1 MLYFILTACVMDDS
15 PMREQQYFAAF
26 TALQCYLVTNSFTDY
41 RIIIVEGNGQRETY
55 LDELGCDV
63 LYTTNNSLPTQNKGY
78 KELSDV
84 LAVIST
90 YKIQNDDFVVK
101 MTGRYVVGGD
111 SPFMAALKGG
121 FDCIIKYTAYLT
133 PINHR
138 TGDCMSG
145 LIGMRAK
152 YIRQIELPTE
162 NEAAE
167 WKWAKV
173 TYLIDEA
180 RILNLPVLGIR
191 AHMGSVLMVNA

>member
-1 MLYFILTACVMDDS
+1 MLYFILTACVMDN
-15 PMREQQYFAAF
+15 PMREKEYFAAF
-26 TALQCYLVTNSFTDY
+26 TALQCYLDAHGFSEY
-41 RIIIVEGNGQRETY
+41 RIIVVEGNGQRETY

-84 LAVIST
+84 LACIEA
-90 YKIQNDDFVVK
+90 YKIQDDDFVVK
-101 MTGRYVVGGD
+101 LTGRYIINRD
-111 SPFMAALKGG
+111 SPFMASLKDDL
-121 FDCIIKYTAYLT
+121 DCIIKYTTYLT
-133 PINHR
+133 PVNHR

-152 YIRQIELPTE
+152 YIRQIELPGE

-167 WKWAKV
+167 WKWAGV

-180 RILNLPVLGIR
+180 RIRNLPVLGIL
-191 AHMGSVLMVNA
+191 AHMGSVLMVHA

>member
-1 MLYFILTACVMDDS
+1 MLYFILTACVMDS

-26 TALQCYLVTNSFTDY
+26 TALQCYLVTNGFSDY
-41 RIIIVEGNGQRETY
+41 RIIVVEGNGKRETY

-78 KELSDV
+78 KELADV
-84 LAVIST
+84 LAVINT
-90 YKIQNDDFVVK
+90 YNIQDDDFVVK
-101 MTGRYVVGGD
+101 MTGRYVINSN
-111 SPFMAALKGG
+111 SPFMAALKDDL
-121 FDCIIKYTAYLT
+121 DCIIKYTTYLT
-133 PINHR
+133 PVNHR

-152 YIRQIELPTE
+152 YIRQIELPSE
-162 NEAAE
+162 YEAAE

-180 RILNLPVLGIR
+180 RILNLPLLGMR
-191 AHMGSVLMVNA
+191 AHMDSVLMVYS

>member
-1 MLYFILTACVMDDS
+1 MLYFILTACVMDS

-26 TALQCYLVTNSFTDY
+26 TALQCYLVTNGFSDY
-41 RIIIVEGNGQRETY
+41 RIIVVEGNGQRETY

-78 KELSDV
+78 KELADV
-84 LAVIST
+84 IAVINA
-90 YKIQNDDFVVK
+90 YKIQEDDFVVK
-101 MTGRYVVGGD
+101 MTGRYVVGCD
-111 SPFMAALKGG
+111 SPFMAALKGD
-121 FDCIIKYTAYLT
+121 FDCIIKYTSYLT
-133 PINHR
+133 PVNHR
-138 TGDCMSG
+138 TSDCMSG

-180 RILNLPVLGIR
+180 RILNLPVLGMR
-191 AHMGSVLMVNA
+191 AHMDSVLMVYS